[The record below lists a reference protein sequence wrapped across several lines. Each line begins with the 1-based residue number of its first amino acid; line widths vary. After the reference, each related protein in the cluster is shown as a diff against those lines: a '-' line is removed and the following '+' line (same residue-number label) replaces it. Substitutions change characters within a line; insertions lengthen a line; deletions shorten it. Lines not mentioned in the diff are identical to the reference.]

1 MPRQNGMS
9 WQTLPD
15 RAPSPKRPSSRLLR
29 LLDAPPLSPR
39 QWRVLLALGV
49 ANLIDNYDGALLGMA
64 LPQIQAGLGV
74 PEDAVGQ
81 MLASVRLG
89 VLPAVL
95 LTMLADHIGRRRL
108 LLVTIIGFTLAT
120 FATALAPNVEAF
132 VAAQFIARTCIAAET
147 MLAIVV
153 IIEEFDARNRGWG
166 IGMLGALGA
175 FGYGVA
181 SLMFSL
187 VDALPYGWR
196 ALYVLGVV
204 PLLLIAWFRRA
215 LEETHRFTALR
226 TAQGGTRASLLQPL
240 RNLVRM
246 YPGRMLALGA
256 ALLPFAF
263 VTETAMF
270 FPSKFLQAVH
280 GYAPR
285 DIAVMY
291 LTVGI
296 LGLLGNVIAGA
307 LGDRYGRKLVLI
319 VGLLA
324 NGGAAA
330 LFYNASGWVVP
341 LLWGVMVMTVTMI
354 SVLFGALGSE
364 LFPTSY
370 RSTAS
375 GVRAVIATI
384 GAAGGLW
391 LEGVLFADLGSHA
404 AAITAMLIVV
414 PIAPLVIALCLPE
427 TANRELEEVSP
438 ER

>member
-1 MPRQNGMS
+1 
-9 WQTLPD
+9 
-15 RAPSPKRPSSRLLR
+15 
-29 LLDAPPLSPR
+29 
-39 QWRVLLALGV
+39 VLLALGL

-74 PEDAVGQ
+74 GEDRIGQLLAV
-81 MLASVRLG
+81 VRLG

-108 LLVTIIGFTLAT
+108 LLVTIVGFTLAT
-120 FATALAPNVEAF
+120 FATALAPGAYTF
-132 VAAQFIARTCIAAET
+132 AAAQFIGRTCIAAET

-153 IIEEFDARNRGWG
+153 IVEELDARTRGWG
-166 IGMLGALGA
+166 IGILGALGA
-175 FGYGVA
+175 LGYGVA

-187 VDALPYGWR
+187 VEHLPFGWR
-196 ALYVLGVV
+196 ALYGVGVL
-204 PLLLIAWFRRA
+204 PLLLVAWFRRS
-215 LEETHRFTALR
+215 LQETHRFTSLR
-226 TAQGGTRASLLQPL
+226 AARGAARSSPLQPL
-240 RNLVRM
+240 RNLARM

-270 FPSKFLQAVH
+270 FPSKFLQSVH
-280 GYAPR
+280 GYTPS

-296 LGLLGNVIAGA
+296 LGLLGNVAAGV
-307 LGDRYGRKLVLI
+307 LGDRFGRKRVLV

-324 NGGAAA
+324 NGASAA
-330 LFYNASGWVVP
+330 LFYHADGWILP
-341 LLWGVMVMTVTMI
+341 LLWGVMVMTVTI
-354 SVLFGALGSE
+354 VTVLFSALGSE

-375 GVRAVIATI
+375 GVRAVIGTI

-391 LEGVLFADLGSHA
+391 LEGVLYAQLGHHA
-404 AAITAMLIVV
+404 AAISAMLVVV
-414 PIAPLVIALCLPE
+414 PIAPLVIALCVPE

-438 ER
+438 ERD